1 VTVAAGGGSSRLT
14 VLCLNAGSSTMK
26 AAAYVVGDGPG
37 DEQQTWRW
45 EGEHAGAT
53 GVLEALRADGLGPPD
68 AVGHRVVHG
77 GAAHEAP
84 ALVDAA
90 LVAEL
95 RALTPLAPLHIPAAI
110 RGIEALAAAMPNV
123 PQVVC
128 FDTAFHRTLPEAA
141 AHLPLPAELWEQG
154 IRRYG
159 FHGLSYEYVVDRLGA
174 AMLGRAAIAHL
185 GNGASMCAVDDGASV
200 DTTMGFTPA
209 GGIVMGTRPG
219 DLDPGLLVYLLEQG
233 HDAASLNE
241 LISRR
246 SGLLGLSGTS
256 ADMRELLAARAGG
269 DPRAELAVTVFCRTL
284 RKQLGAY
291 AALLGGLDT
300 IVFSG
305 GIGEHAPAVR
315 AEVCTGLE
323 FLGVSIDEVRNCAV
337 GDADVTVISAAG
349 SAVTVSVVLTDED
362 RMVAR
367 HTARLLR
374 AETA

>member
-1 VTVAAGGGSSRLT
+1 
-14 VLCLNAGSSTMK
+14 
-26 AAAYVVGDGPG
+26 
-37 DEQQTWRW
+37 
-45 EGEHAGAT
+45 
-53 GVLEALRADGLGPPD
+53 
-68 AVGHRVVHG
+68 
-77 GAAHEAP
+77 
-84 ALVDAA
+84 
-90 LVAEL
+90 
-95 RALTPLAPLHIPAAI
+95 
-110 RGIEALAAAMPNV
+110 
-123 PQVVC
+123 
-128 FDTAFHRTLPEAA
+128 
-141 AHLPLPAELWEQG
+141 
-154 IRRYG
+154 
-159 FHGLSYEYVVDRLGA
+159 
-174 AMLGRAAIAHL
+174 
-185 GNGASMCAVDDGASV
+185 
-200 DTTMGFTPA
+200 MGFTPA